1 MTPPSAIAIRR
12 GDRGSAV
19 AAVRERLVIIGELD
33 AGGSDDIAP
42 EVGAEFDDRVER
54 AVKSFQQRRG
64 LLVDGVVGSATYAA
78 LDGARYALGDRVL
91 RHQPGHFLEGDDVAT
106 LQGRLVELGFR
117 PGKVDGIHGPLTDEA
132 VRAFQADVGLV
143 SDGTVGP
150 ETMRAFEA
158 LRRSVRGGSAN
169 ALREREHIRRSGH
182 SLSGRTIVIDP
193 GHGGDDHGAQGL
205 RGLVEADLALEL
217 ARRIEGRLSAHG
229 VNVVFTRTN
238 ATTAGTD
245 DDRADFAN
253 GIEAD
258 LVLSLHSDH
267 SPSGSAH
274 GVATYFYGHDAGPAG
289 TEASGTAG
297 SRAPGAHGARS
308 LIGERFAD
316 LLLREV
322 VARTGLTDCRTHA
335 RTWTLLRRTTMP
347 AVQLDVGYLD
357 HEGDAGLLSR
367 PETLDRVAEAAVVAL
382 QRLYL
387 GENDTAQTGVLH
399 LGDLRRHLEALR
411 SGSSGAEVG
420 ATG

>member
-19 AAVRERLVIIGELD
+19 AAVRERLVIVGELD
-33 AGGSDDIAP
+33 ADGSDDVFEDA
-42 EVGAEFDDRVER
+42 VLEFDDRVER

-64 LLVDGVVGSATYAA
+64 LLVDGVVGAATYAA

-91 RHQPGHFLEGDDVAT
+91 RHQPGHFMEGDDVAT

-143 SDGTVGP
+143 GDGTVGP
-150 ETMRAFEA
+150 ETMRAFQA

-193 GHGGDDHGAQGL
+193 GHGGDDRGAQGL
-205 RGLVEADLALEL
+205 KGLVEADLSLEL

-229 VNVVFTRTN
+229 VNVVFTRTS

-253 GIEAD
+253 GVEAD

-274 GVATYFYGHDAGPAG
+274 GVATYFYGHDAGGATG
-289 TEASGTAG
+289 ANGSGG
-297 SRAPGAHGARS
+297 SGAHGARS

-316 LLLREV
+316 VLLREV

-335 RTWTLLRRTTMP
+335 RTWTLLRRTRMP

-367 PETLDRVAEAAVVAL
+367 PETLDRVAEATVVAL

-411 SGSSGAEVG
+411 SGSTGAEVG